1 MKKPS
6 QFESILFLLCV
17 AILIV
22 LAGVLFVFA
31 DETEDETTEATSEE
45 DYLCAQTMVDQ
56 GYEVVSSYEEFLNE
70 YFLIDN
76 PSSNQVEE
84 AMDYYRYVED
94 TLMNLYNSSMGVQL
108 SGKALDSASSETTYC
123 STIRDQYID
132 YARMLLQKQ
141 ALSSAN
147 TKTVF
152 EVVDGLKVMNE
163 DLEEFSEV
171 FMETFPGIFNQ
182 MNSALPC
189 YARQCITQ

>member
-1 MKKPS
+1 MKFS
-6 QFESILFLLCV
+6 FESRLFLLASSLLV
-17 AILIV
+17 VFLGLFSS
-22 LAGVLFVFA
+22 LAA
-31 DETEDETTEATSEE
+31 ETETTSEE
-45 DYLCAQTMVDQ
+45 DYLCAQAMVEQ
-56 GYEVVSSYEEFLNE
+56 GGEIVEAYEEFLNE

-84 AMDYYRYVED
+84 AMDFYRYVED
-94 TLMNLYNSSMGVQL
+94 SLMNLYASSLNAGR
-108 SGKALDSASSETTYC
+108 GKALDFVSSEVTYC

-132 YARMLLQKQ
+132 YARVLLQKQ

-182 MNSALPC
+182 MNNALPC